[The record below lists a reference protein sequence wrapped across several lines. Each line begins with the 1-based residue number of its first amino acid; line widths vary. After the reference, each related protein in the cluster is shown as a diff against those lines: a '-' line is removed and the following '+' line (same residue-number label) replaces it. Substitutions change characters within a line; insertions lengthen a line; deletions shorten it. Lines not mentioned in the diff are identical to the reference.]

1 LKTKQISLLL
11 GIMCFLLTVGIYV
24 QIKTVNNSGTA
35 VAKTNTE
42 NELRNKVLEMKEK
55 YEKVY
60 SKVENKEKEL
70 TTLINDASAN
80 DSTAS
85 ELSERLNNINSLI
98 GLSNLQGPGII
109 IHVSDSEDVDSIN
122 ISDFV
127 VHDWDLI
134 MLVNDLCIAGAE
146 AISIN
151 GERIVSTSAI
161 TCIGNVIKINDE
173 KVGTPFEIK
182 AIGSQ
187 ERLYGALTMN
197 GRYLEQL
204 KARGLNVKVIR
215 SDSVEVDKYNGI
227 FKFDYAH

>member
-1 LKTKQISLLL
+1 
-11 GIMCFLLTVGIYV
+11 
-24 QIKTVNNSGTA
+24 
-35 VAKTNTE
+35 
-42 NELRNKVLEMKEK
+42 
-55 YEKVY
+55 
-60 SKVENKEKEL
+60 
-70 TTLINDASAN
+70 
-80 DSTAS
+80 
-85 ELSERLNNINSLI
+85 
-98 GLSNLQGPGII
+98 
-109 IHVSDSEDVDSIN
+109 
-122 ISDFV
+122 
-127 VHDWDLI
+127 

-173 KVGTPFEIK
+173 KVGTPFEIQ